1 MIGSGKSRSRREEI
15 RKNRPDA
22 ARWDLDAMRESGV
35 LHSVAIA
42 AGFFVAAAAI
52 LMLRQ
57 DVVRYRPDQ
66 WIPHD
71 IVSRVDFVYPNKSKQ
86 ADEERKARE
95 REPRVYRDNGDVWA
109 SAEKELLS
117 LPDRLAE
124 GAPEQLPPETAN
136 VIEPGAVT
144 ALRQYV
150 SGEGREAYAK
160 RVRAFVGALR
170 EYRAEGPGGALPL
183 LVLPGAQRQ
192 QDVEAGRPVVL
203 SGEFAP
209 ATPVDP
215 TRTYAHDGDAL
226 KNVVTAVAQLHFRS
240 SLQADLVDFTIKTLR
255 PTHELDERATTEAQN
270 RAANRVPPTA
280 GDEFV
285 PANSILVHKS
295 KRVFTQDDWKLL

>member
-71 IVSRVDFVYPNKSKQ
+71 IVSRVDFVYPNQ
-86 ADEERKARE
+86 AKFLEKRREARE

-109 SAEKELLS
+109 AMEKELLS
-117 LPDRLAE
+117 LPDRVAE
-124 GAPEQLPPETAN
+124 GAAEQLPPETAK
-136 VIEPGAVT
+136 VLDPGAVT

-150 SGEGREAYAK
+150 SGEGRDGYVK
-160 RVRAFVGALR
+160 R
-170 EYRAEGPGGALPL
+170 
-183 LVLPGAQRQ
+183 
-192 QDVEAGRPVVL
+192 
-203 SGEFAP
+203 
-209 ATPVDP
+209 
-215 TRTYAHDGDAL
+215 
-226 KNVVTAVAQLHFRS
+226 
-240 SLQADLVDFTIKTLR
+240 
-255 PTHELDERATTEAQN
+255 
-270 RAANRVPPTA
+270 
-280 GDEFV
+280 
-285 PANSILVHKS
+285 
-295 KRVFTQDDWKLL
+295 